1 MPLPVDER
9 AHHTKFEQ
17 DKTDVCTQSHWAT
30 HHKSLARQGND
41 EEAHA

>member
-17 DKTDVCTQSHWAT
+17 GKIDVCTQSHWAT

>member
-17 DKTDVCTQSHWAT
+17 DKIDVCTRSLWASKQK
-30 HHKSLARQGND
+30 HDS
-41 EEAHA
+41 EASSI